1 LHTTLGWVGFHD
13 NGHDSFIPAGAMC
26 LTRPREG
33 PGTPFFED
41 TPSELRDTLE
51 ALDFKQLS
59 PPARRDAIQTV
70 LAQARPRDAFT
81 LWHMLS
87 RVGDDERRL
96 VYDRLASLVPMPPG
110 VTREGALRL
119 DPKMLDA
126 WWNTFDLGDIAIW
139 RFWEQNEPPR
149 GKKAAR

>member
-1 LHTTLGWVGFHD
+1 
-13 NGHDSFIPAGAMC
+13 MC

-41 TPSELRDTLE
+41 APVELRHTLE
-51 ALDFKQLS
+51 ALDFKELS
-59 PPARRDAIQTV
+59 PPRRREAIQTV

-87 RVGDDERRL
+87 RVSDTERRL
-96 VYDRLASLVPMPPG
+96 VYDRLASLVPVPSG
-110 VTREGALRL
+110 VTREGTLRL
-119 DPKMLDA
+119 DPTMLDI
-126 WWNTFDLGDIAIW
+126 WWNTFDLGDISIW

-149 GKKAAR
+149 EKKAAR